1 MENLVLK
8 KSGLEISGKLD
19 KQNDGWIKIYNDRTT
34 YFLNKEEMNIIIDH
48 LTLLLN
54 SKEYVLKNT
63 SKQLKIGDTLL
74 VKDVND
80 WCREKKNEFL
90 VRWGIADCPFAENEL
105 TISDIQIK
113 DGHKA
118 FLICNS
124 HHWIRAKGFRKFCKK
139 NKKP

>member
-19 KQNDGWIKIYNDRTT
+19 EDGDGWIKICGDRTT
-34 YFLNKEEMNIIIDH
+34 YFLNKEEMKIVIDH
-48 LTLLLN
+48 LTLLMN
-54 SKEYVLKNT
+54 SVLKNT

-80 WCREKKNEFL
+80 WCREKNNEFL
-90 VRWGIADCPFAENEL
+90 VRWGIAEGPFAENEL

-139 NKKP
+139 NK